1 MHAQSWRGGKG
12 SRDGRGRRVGQR
24 RKAARLQTRA
34 PGSSVHVLGLLG
46 ETTTDWGVSSRNVF
60 SHGLEARNPKS
71 RGGQGSLLPRASR
84 GGSFLPLPAS
94 GGLLAIAAIPW
105 ASPVAQRVKNPPAM
119 QETWVRSL
127 GREDPLEEGQATHS
141 SVLAWRI
148 PMDRGAWRAAV
159 HGVGESDRTE
169 QLTVSLRLRLQGGS
183 VPHLPAS
190 GVLLAIAHSLVSR
203 SITLISTSVFTR
215 PPPCGSVCVHIASVY
230 EDTGPTGSSDFL
242 GSLRRD
248 PVCM

>member
-71 RGGQGSLLPRASR
+71 RGGQGSLLPRAPR
-84 GGSFLPLPAS
+84 GGSF
-94 GGLLAIAAIPW
+94 
-105 ASPVAQRVKNPPAM
+105 
-119 QETWVRSL
+119 
-127 GREDPLEEGQATHS
+127 
-141 SVLAWRI
+141 
-148 PMDRGAWRAAV
+148 
-159 HGVGESDRTE
+159 
-169 QLTVSLRLRLQGGS
+169 
-183 VPHLPAS
+183 PHLPAS

-242 GSLRRD
+242 GSLRKD